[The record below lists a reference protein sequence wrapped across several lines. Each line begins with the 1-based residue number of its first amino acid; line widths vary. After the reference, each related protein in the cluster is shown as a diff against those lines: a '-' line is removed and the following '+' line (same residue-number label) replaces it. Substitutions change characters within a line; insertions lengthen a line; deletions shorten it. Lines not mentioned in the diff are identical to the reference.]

1 MSKVTWDAKVCEHA
15 GNCVNGLPSVFRIED
30 GRFVSVALMFVMA
43 GTAQAQTG
51 TGTIAGLVKD
61 ESGAA
66 RQAIR
71 EVVATCPSGALKME
85 D

>member
-1 MSKVTWDAKVCEHA
+1 MSKVTWDEKVCEHA
-15 GNCVNGLPSVFRIED
+15 GVCVNGLPSVFRIEG
-30 GRFVSVALMFVMA
+30 GRFV
-43 GTAQAQTG
+43 
-51 TGTIAGLVKD
+51 ID